1 MTRYYLYIN
10 CGTILDES
18 ARFYQVSCGT
28 SRQGRRDLQFLQNYA
43 AHHGHYFA
51 LRTSENEEFFR
62 KCLRSAKSSERDFAP
77 ITARQLIRSLK
88 ENTCELSQS
97 VMTAAQHIFHM
108 QLSID
113 YRISHN
119 LTAKT
124 KPSAKR
130 SNVKNLSK

>member
-28 SRQGRRDLQFLQNYA
+28 SRQGRRDLQFLQ
-43 AHHGHYFA
+43 AHATQHGHYFA
-51 LRTSENEEFFR
+51 VRTAENEEFFR
-62 KCLRSAKSSERDFAP
+62 KCLRSAKSSERDFVP

-88 ENTCELSQS
+88 ENTCQLSQS

-119 LTAKT
+119 LATKN

-130 SNVKNLSK
+130 SHVKNLSK

>member
-28 SRQGRRDLQFLQNYA
+28 SRQGRHDLQFLQDYA
-43 AHHGHYFA
+43 AQHGHYFA
-51 LRTSENEEFFR
+51 IRTAENEEFFR

-119 LTAKT
+119 LAAKT

-130 SNVKNLSK
+130 SHVKNLSK

>member
-43 AHHGHYFA
+43 AQHGHYFA
-51 LRTSENEEFFR
+51 LRTTDNEEFFR
-62 KCLRSAKSSERDFAP
+62 KCLRSAKSSEHDFAP

-119 LTAKT
+119 LAAKT

-130 SNVKNLSK
+130 SHVKNLSK

>member
-51 LRTSENEEFFR
+51 IRTTENEEFFR
-62 KCLRSAKSSERDFAP
+62 KCMRSAKSSERDFTP

-88 ENTCELSQS
+88 DNTCELTQS

-113 YRISHN
+113 YRIASN
-119 LTAKT
+119 LAAKT

-130 SNVKNLSK
+130 SHVKNLSK